1 MLQAEQIIV
10 KEYPYG
16 LTKVEL
22 ETANDIAQVMA
33 EKMYDRQK
41 EFSVYNKEKA
51 VAERVNKI
59 KTGII
64 SEMLVKTILN
74 SSKVTEIVYGGF
86 STQKSINGDSTMVGV
101 HDQQRTDEFDFV
113 LGGKTFD
120 IKSSV
125 EKNPEIL
132 YLKNDRTI
140 SEILLSKRNFT
151 LPVDQK
157 IKDYILQLIYV
168 SDKVY
173 FCGGISTKILAV
185 PENIRT
191 LKLNNG
197 NIQKTYMKQLSYGQP
212 IHEILKYC
220 KAEKTSNNYTDLLFG
235 RKQR

>member
-1 MLQAEQIIV
+1 MQAEQIIV

-16 LTKVEL
+16 LTKAEL
-22 ETANDIAQVMA
+22 EAANDLAQVMA

-41 EFSVYNKEKA
+41 EFSAYNKEKA
-51 VAERVNKI
+51 VSERMNKI

-64 SEMLVKTILN
+64 SEMLVKTILD

-86 STQKSINGDSTMVGV
+86 STQK
-101 HDQQRTDEFDFV
+101 DQSDEFDFV
-113 LGGKTFD
+113 VGRKTFD
-120 IKSSV
+120 IKFSV
-125 EKNPEIL
+125 EKNTEIL
-132 YLKNDRTI
+132 YLKDERAI
-140 SEILLSKRNFT
+140 SDILLSKRNFT
-151 LPVDQK
+151 LPIDQK

-168 SDKVY
+168 SNKVY

-197 NIQKTYMKQLSYGQP
+197 NIQKTYMKQLYYGQP

-220 KAEKTSNNYTDLLFG
+220 KADKTSNNYTEFLFG
-235 RKQR
+235 KRQR

>member
-1 MLQAEQIIV
+1 MLQAEKIIV

-22 ETANDIAQVMA
+22 ETANDLAQVMA
-33 EKMYDRQK
+33 EKIYDRQK
-41 EFSVYNKEKA
+41 EFSAYKKEKA

-74 SSKVTEIVYGGF
+74 SSKMTEVVYGGF
-86 STQKSINGDSTMVGV
+86 SAQK
-101 HDQQRTDEFDFV
+101 DQADEFDFV
-113 LGGKTFD
+113 VSGRTFD

-132 YLKNDRTI
+132 HLKDDRAI

-151 LPVDQK
+151 LPIDQR

-168 SDKVY
+168 SNKIY

-185 PENIRT
+185 PGNVRT

-220 KAEKTSNNYTDLLFG
+220 KTEKSGNNYTDILFC

>member
-1 MLQAEQIIV
+1 MLQAEHIIV

-16 LTKVEL
+16 LTKAEL
-22 ETANDIAQVMA
+22 EAVNDLAQVMA

-64 SEMLVKTILN
+64 SEMFVKKILDL
-74 SSKVTEIVYGGF
+74 SKVTEIVYGGF
-86 STQKSINGDSTMVGV
+86 SEPRNQS
-101 HDQQRTDEFDFV
+101 DEFDFV
-113 LGGKTFD
+113 VGGRTFD

-132 YLKNDRTI
+132 HLKDDRSI
-140 SEILLSKRNFT
+140 SKILLSKRNFT
-151 LPVDQK
+151 LPTDQK